1 MKEYFFLEK
10 TEEEKG
16 LAFGSNNCQLG
27 KLEISFQRFK
37 NLKTSRKAYFYDQ
50 KRKHFFFML
59 GYFSNQ
65 EEINRKNGVNF
76 RDDVELLDFLFEKFG
91 QEAISEF
98 DGCFLI
104 FFYDIGRQQGKVFQ
118 SQFGFREPI
127 YYFKEDRRFF
137 ISNKLSKLSKRIKS
151 PKKLDYKAVKEFLFF
166 ENIIPNK
173 KTLIK
178 NVFKLIPGKYLHF
191 DLREENFEIK
201 KFNYKKKR
209 KIFLNPGRK
218 IVETVSK
225 NILAISRQL
234 NLKKITQTFTAGWDS
249 NLMMHELQKTKKEI
263 ATATVSGGGECNE
276 IPQVKKIIEKYYP
289 QTEFLASEVRPD
301 IISQMEDIAARTE
314 GYFFQEGIFLR
325 YQLGKLLQEKNIPA
339 ILLGSA
345 ADQVL
350 FPETPGRKFFRKIKQ
365 VFFSGDLANKGE
377 KEIRSQLK
385 NNCQSPEF
393 YIKLDYNMK
402 MHQLLLGSFGI
413 EGFFPFVNKKT
424 AGIARA
430 VGILNYKKRIYKN
443 FLKKYLPA
451 GISKRLKKSGDT
463 VDTKNIFQ
471 QNKEKIL
478 QVLDSEL
485 VKKIFNKK
493 QIQTIKKNPDDC
505 HLLLMQLL
513 YIDFFEKI
521 FIKENKK

>member
-1 MKEYFFLEK
+1 MREYFFLEK

-16 LAFGSNNCQLG
+16 LVFGSNNCQLG
-27 KLEISFQRFK
+27 KLKISFQRFK
-37 NLKTSRKAYFYDQ
+37 NLKNSQKAYFYNQ
-50 KRKHFFFML
+50 KKKRFFFML
-59 GYFSNQ
+59 GYLSNQ
-65 EEINRKNGVNF
+65 EEVNKENGASF
-76 RDDVELLDFLFEKFG
+76 KDDVELLDFLFEKFG
-91 QEAISEF
+91 LEAINEL

-104 FFYDIGRQQGKVFQ
+104 FFYDAKKQQGKIFQ

-127 YYFKEDRRFF
+127 YYSRNGNRF
-137 ISNKLSKLSKRIKS
+137 IVSIRLSKLLERTDF
-151 PKKLDYKAVKEFLFF
+151 KKEMDVGAAKEFLFF

-191 DLREENFEIK
+191 DLREEIFEIK

-218 IVETVSK
+218 IVEKISET
-225 NILAISRQL
+225 ILTISRKL
-234 NLKKITQTFTAGWDS
+234 NSQKITQTFTAGWDS
-249 NLMMHELQKTKKEI
+249 NLMMHEFQKTEKEI

-276 IPQVKKIIEKYYP
+276 IPQAKKIIEKYYP
-289 QTEFLASEVRPD
+289 KTEFLTSEVKPD
-301 IISQMEDIAARTE
+301 IISQMEDIVARTE

-325 YQLGKLLQEKNIPA
+325 YQLGKLLQEKNISA
-339 ILLGSA
+339 IFLGSA

-350 FPETPGRKFFRKIKQ
+350 FPETLGRKFFRKIKRI
-365 VFFSGDLANKGE
+365 FFNGESANKRE

-385 NNCQSPEF
+385 NNCQLPEF

-402 MHQLLLGSFGI
+402 MHQLLLGSFGV

-424 AGIARA
+424 AGIARV

-471 QNKEKIL
+471 QNKDKIL
-478 QVLDSEL
+478 EALDSEL
-485 VKKIFNKK
+485 VKKIFNEK
-493 QIQTIKKNPDDC
+493 QIRTIKKNPDDY

-513 YIDFFEKI
+513 YVNFFEKI
-521 FIKENKK
+521 FINENKK